1 MKIAI
6 ISCGRLG
13 ATAKAAGRLKEFLV
27 GHEVDIFDGKD
38 AASVCGYD
46 VYVLGT
52 NIRFGKFS
60 KSFRKAAKR
69 LRGQALYVY
78 ISGADI
84 EKARM
89 HIENMKSAVPEA
101 RSVRHV
107 WGELNVEGTRG
118 FTKFAIQSTI
128 EGRHKDKLPP
138 ARILDKELRALAADI
153 EKN

>member
-6 ISCGRLG
+6 ISCGKIG

-27 GHEVDIFDGKD
+27 GHEVDIFDGKE
-38 AASVCGYD
+38 AAQVSGYD
-46 VYVLGT
+46 SYVLGT

-69 LRGQALYVY
+69 LRGQRLYIY

-84 EKARM
+84 EKASL
-89 HIENMKSAVPEA
+89 HIDKMRSTVPEA
-101 RSVRHV
+101 RSIRHV
-107 WGELNVEGTRG
+107 WGELNIEGTRG

-128 EGRHKDKLPP
+128 DGRQKDKLPS
-138 ARILDKELRALAADI
+138 ARILDKELRALAAEI
-153 EKN
+153 EKQ